1 MNNRTWQLLRLLA
14 DGGFHSGEAM
24 GRELGVSRA
33 TVFSALAEVADYGLT
48 LQRIRGRGYRLEAP
62 WQCLDAVEINRCL
75 GDCAARFQLEVIQQA
90 ASSNSEMLQ
99 RAVRGAPSGS
109 VLAVELQTAGRGR
122 IGRVWHSGLGNAL
135 TFSLLWRF
143 ECGLNGLSGL
153 SLAVGVAI
161 LRALRRFEAA
171 GVGLKWPNDI
181 LAEHGNSMVR
191 GKLGGVLIEAQG
203 DMYGPSAVVIG
214 IGINCSLPTVLERAI
229 TQPAVSLKQL
239 CVKPPTRDQL
249 LAAVLQELA
258 AVLDEFARDGF
269 AALRGEWERY
279 HAQQDL
285 PIQLQM
291 PDGSIVEGIARGVGD
306 NGELRLETAQGMRQF
321 NSGEVGVGQ

>member
-33 TVFSALAEVADYGLT
+33 TVFNALAEVADYGVK

-62 WQCLDAVEINRCL
+62 WQCLDAVEISRCL
-75 GDCAARFQLEVIQQA
+75 GDCAARFQIEVIQQA
-90 ASSNSEMLQ
+90 ASSNSELLQ
-99 RAVRGAPSGS
+99 RAVRGAPAGN

-291 PDGSIVEGIARGVGD
+291 PDGSLVKGIARGVGD

-321 NSGEVGVGQ
+321 NSGEVGVRQ

>member
-62 WQCLDAVEINRCL
+62 WQCLDAVEISRCL
-75 GDCAARFQLEVIQQA
+75 GDCAARFQIEVIQQA
-90 ASSNSEMLQ
+90 ASSNSELLQ
-99 RAVRGAPSGS
+99 RAVRGAPAGN

-214 IGINCSLPTVLERAI
+214 IGLNCSLPTVLERAI

-249 LAAVLQELA
+249 LAAVLQALA

-291 PDGSIVEGIARGVGD
+291 PDGSLVKGIARGVGD

-321 NSGEVGVGQ
+321 NSGEVGVRQ

>member
-33 TVFSALAEVADYGLT
+33 TVFNALAEVADYGVK

-90 ASSNSEMLQ
+90 ASSNSELLQ

-214 IGINCSLPTVLERAI
+214 IGLNCSLPTVLERAI

-249 LAAVLQELA
+249 LAAVLQALA

>member
-90 ASSNSEMLQ
+90 ASSNSELLQ

-214 IGINCSLPTVLERAI
+214 IGLNCSLPTVLERAI

>member
-1 MNNRTWQLLRLLA
+1 MNNRTWQLLCLLA

-229 TQPAVSLKQL
+229 TQPAVSLRQL

-249 LAAVLQELA
+249 LAAVLQALA

-321 NSGEVGVGQ
+321 NSGEVGVRQ

>member
-214 IGINCSLPTVLERAI
+214 IGLNCSLPTVLERAI

>member
-33 TVFSALAEVADYGLT
+33 TVFNALAEVADYGVT

-90 ASSNSEMLQ
+90 ASSNSELLQ

-214 IGINCSLPTVLERAI
+214 IGLNCSLPTVLERAI

-291 PDGSIVEGIARGVGD
+291 PDGSLVKGIARGVGD

-321 NSGEVGVGQ
+321 NSGEVGVRQ

>member
-1 MNNRTWQLLRLLA
+1 MNNRTWQLLCLLA

-181 LAEHGNSMVR
+181 LAERGNSMVR

-214 IGINCSLPTVLERAI
+214 IGLNCSLPTVLERAI

>member
-1 MNNRTWQLLRLLA
+1 MNNRTWQLLCLLA

-249 LAAVLQELA
+249 LAAVLQALA

>member
-1 MNNRTWQLLRLLA
+1 MNNRTWQLLCLLA

-90 ASSNSEMLQ
+90 ASSNSELLQ

-229 TQPAVSLKQL
+229 TQPAVSLRQL

-249 LAAVLQELA
+249 LAAVLQALA

>member
-214 IGINCSLPTVLERAI
+214 IGLNCSLPTVLERAI

-249 LAAVLQELA
+249 LAAVLQALA

-269 AALRGEWERY
+269 VALRGEWERY

-291 PDGSIVEGIARGVGD
+291 PDGSLVKGIARGVGD
-306 NGELRLETAQGMRQF
+306 NGELRLETVQGMRQF
-321 NSGEVGVGQ
+321 NSGEVGVRQ

>member
-90 ASSNSEMLQ
+90 ASSNSELLQ

-229 TQPAVSLKQL
+229 TQPAVSLRQL

-249 LAAVLQELA
+249 LAAVLQALA

>member
-33 TVFSALAEVADYGLT
+33 TVFNALAEVADYGVT

-90 ASSNSEMLQ
+90 ASSNSELLQ

-214 IGINCSLPTVLERAI
+214 IGLNCSLPTVLERAI
-229 TQPAVSLKQL
+229 TQPAVSLRQL

-249 LAAVLQELA
+249 LAAVLQALA

-291 PDGSIVEGIARGVGD
+291 PDGSLVKGIARGVGD

-321 NSGEVGVGQ
+321 NSGEVGVRQ

>member
-1 MNNRTWQLLRLLA
+1 MNNRTWQLLCLLA

-229 TQPAVSLKQL
+229 TQPAVSLRQL

-249 LAAVLQELA
+249 LAAVLQALA

>member
-33 TVFSALAEVADYGLT
+33 TVFNALAEVADYGVT

-90 ASSNSEMLQ
+90 ASSNSELLQ

-214 IGINCSLPTVLERAI
+214 IGLNCSLPTVLERAI

-249 LAAVLQELA
+249 LAAVLQALA

-291 PDGSIVEGIARGVGD
+291 PDGSLVKGIARGVGD

-321 NSGEVGVGQ
+321 NSGEVGVRQ

>member
-1 MNNRTWQLLRLLA
+1 MNNRTWQLLCLLA

-229 TQPAVSLKQL
+229 TQPAVSLRQL

-249 LAAVLQELA
+249 LAAVLQALA

-306 NGELRLETAQGMRQF
+306 NGDLRLETAQGMRQF